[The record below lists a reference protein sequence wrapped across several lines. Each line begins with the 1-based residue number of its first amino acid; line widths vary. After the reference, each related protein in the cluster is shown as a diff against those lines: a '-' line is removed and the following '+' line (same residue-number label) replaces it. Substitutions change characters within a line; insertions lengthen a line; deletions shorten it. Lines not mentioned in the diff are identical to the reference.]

1 MRLGRR
7 ARSEVDASTTREA
20 RAERLRPPRSGALF
34 TAFLLLVAVGV
45 LLAVPSALSDIG
57 PPTISTDQADYA
69 PGATVT
75 LTGANWQ
82 PGEAVHISVNDSIG
96 QTWSYGAD
104 VTADAGGGY
113 TNQFQLPTSFVASY
127 LVTATGLLS
136 GTATTT
142 FTDSAANIDQCEN
155 GGVGDPLQ
163 ACVNNNWTNGNVNG
177 QKAHWAED
185 EFLPYRVSVVGIT
198 SGPHTLSIGYD
209 TVQSDEHAIDYLG
222 SFDATETTSSTATLL
237 HANNNDPCGD
247 LLTGPLASECTP
259 GSPTASLHIPDPT
272 LENCADSAGT
282 APNLIS
288 GSDSDRR
295 MKIWGPANT
304 QITAMSYPRQNVLS
318 GTNNCSTTL
327 KISFTVGGSEPTNDV
342 VLAWS
347 GHIAR
352 GAGFNGWGDGNGATS
367 VNGSPYHMRIDN
379 DNDLGSDKGLDGA
392 SQGAQDLAL
401 QAGPPSGAIIPSSTI
416 TIIKHTLGGDDT
428 FGYSTTGAGGLPPS
442 FNITTSSGTGQSV
455 NNGINPGSYTIN
467 ESTIPGGWNF
477 VSPIS
482 CSTTGGATAAP
493 DASTETQAD
502 ITVPVTGGATVTCTY
517 TNAHTASVK
526 VVKSLDPTSDSGK
539 FNLQVNGVT
548 KATDVGN
555 GGTTDFVS
563 VPAGTNPTVG
573 EIAGTNTS
581 LNDYASSIACTG
593 DSTASG
599 SGTSLA
605 VGTLSAGQSATC
617 TITNHRKPQ
626 LRLKKVFDPTTDT
639 GKVDF
644 TQNGVGD
651 NNSSNGYGNGQMTA
665 YKNALLDNN
674 TASEAGHTGT
684 DLSNYVSEWSC
695 DDANNSHGSGTAIV
709 ATDNLD
715 LGYGAQVTCTF
726 TNHRKPQ
733 LKVIKTFVGDT
744 SGRVDL
750 NIDSSVFDNGGTGF
764 GTTTVGSDF
773 QNVSTGTHT
782 VGEVAHVGSGTD
794 LANYVKAISCDNSK
808 GSNSGQTS
816 LTTNALA
823 YGDKIT
829 CTITNTRK
837 GKAKV
842 VKTVNGAPPSGT
854 QSFTFTLRQG
864 ADTINVGTTLE
875 TASASAA
882 NGGVINF
889 ATLLTAG
896 NHYQLC
902 EDVMPGWNTTLG
914 PNLFVPGSMTTPTL
928 PNPNVN
934 NMTVCTDFVATAG
947 VTTTFNVDNSP
958 PPGGRALTIGFWKN
972 WASCANSSLNKKPV
986 LDQTL
991 AIATTSPNIGLVA
1004 SAQTAGSGWPIF
1016 GPLYYLVLK
1025 GNPSAVNNAP
1035 DCAYAVNLLN
1045 KSTKTGAKKMSSD
1058 PLFNMTAQLIA
1069 AQLNYFAGAGGNA
1082 PTTNNILSGVLLNGK
1097 YIFDGNSYSPKLTSA
1112 DTTRANCLATQL
1124 DNYNNDR
1131 PGVTTCP

>member
-1 MRLGRR
+1 MRRLGRT
-7 ARSEVDASTTREA
+7 RSEIGPVTPKDGH
-20 RAERLRPPRSGALF
+20 AERLRPPRIGALF
-34 TAFLLLVAVGV
+34 SAFLLLVAVGV

-57 PPTISTDQADYA
+57 PPTISSDQADYA

-75 LTGANWQ
+75 LTGSNWQ

-136 GTATTT
+136 GTAMTT

-304 QITAMSYPRQNVLS
+304 QITAMSYPRENVLS

-379 DNDLGSDKGLDGA
+379 DNHLGSDKGLDGA

-493 DASTETQAD
+493 DASTQTQAD
-502 ITVPVTGGATVTCTY
+502 ITIPVTGGATVTCTY

-651 NNSSNGYGNGQMTA
+651 NNGSNGYGNGQMTA

-695 DDANNSHGSGTAIV
+695 DDVNSTHGTGTAIV
-709 ATDNLD
+709 ATDNLE

-733 LKVIKTFVGDT
+733 LKVKKVFDPTTDTGKVDFTQNGVGDT
-744 SGRVDL
+744 NGSNGYGNGQMTAYKNALLDNNTASEAGHTGTDL
-750 NIDSSVFDNGGTGF
+750 SNYVSEWSCDDVNSTHGTGTAIVATDNLDLGNGAQVTCTFTNHRKPQLKVKKVFDPTTDTGKVDFTQNG
-764 GTTTVGSDF
+764 VGDTNGSNGYGNGQMTAYKNALLD
-773 QNVSTGTHT
+773 NNTASEAGHTGTDLSNYVSEWSCDDVNSTH
-782 VGEVAHVGSGTD
+782 GSGT
-794 LANYVKAISCDNSK
+794 A
-808 GSNSGQTS
+808 
-816 LTTNALA
+816 
-823 YGDKIT
+823 
-829 CTITNTRK
+829 
-837 GKAKV
+837 
-842 VKTVNGAPPSGT
+842 
-854 QSFTFTLRQG
+854 
-864 ADTINVGTTLE
+864 
-875 TASASAA
+875 
-882 NGGVINF
+882 
-889 ATLLTAG
+889 
-896 NHYQLC
+896 
-902 EDVMPGWNTTLG
+902 
-914 PNLFVPGSMTTPTL
+914 
-928 PNPNVN
+928 
-934 NMTVCTDFVATAG
+934 
-947 VTTTFNVDNSP
+947 
-958 PPGGRALTIGFWKN
+958 
-972 WASCANSSLNKKPV
+972 
-986 LDQTL
+986 
-991 AIATTSPNIGLVA
+991 
-1004 SAQTAGSGWPIF
+1004 
-1016 GPLYYLVLK
+1016 
-1025 GNPSAVNNAP
+1025 
-1035 DCAYAVNLLN
+1035 
-1045 KSTKTGAKKMSSD
+1045 
-1058 PLFNMTAQLIA
+1058 
-1069 AQLNYFAGAGGNA
+1069 
-1082 PTTNNILSGVLLNGK
+1082 
-1097 YIFDGNSYSPKLTSA
+1097 
-1112 DTTRANCLATQL
+1112 
-1124 DNYNNDR
+1124 
-1131 PGVTTCP
+1131 